1 MRPVFPP
8 YTFLTSINCP
18 SGMTWPFD
26 PRFTDLFADRYDPW
40 RTFRHIAKDR
50 GLEPAEAWAAA
61 KMRRYSTYEKLS
73 LQQGNAEPFGFSQWP
88 GLQELLHRIDR
99 ASGGDSPAAL
109 GEGGLLSNPES
120 QARFRIK
127 TLMEEAAE
135 SSIIEGASKTR
146 AQAVELLRQGRSPR
160 DRGERM
166 IVNNYR
172 AMELIKQRLGDPLDV
187 PLLLELQAVLTA
199 GTLDNTDAV
208 GRFRVPGEPV
218 EVVDART
225 NEVIFTPPPA
235 EQLLTRLARLCEF
248 ANAAHA
254 GSSFI
259 HPIVKASILHFMIG
273 YEHPFVDGNGRTAR
287 ALFYWCALR
296 AGYSL
301 FEYLGISEIIAK
313 GSTRYPLAYLD
324 CETDEGDLTYFVLY
338 KLDVIAQS
346 LDRLANRLR
355 HESAKI
361 ARSEALLRI
370 AAGLNLR
377 QRLLLEHALRKPGT
391 RYTVR
396 SHMASNGITQN
407 SARADL
413 MGLVR
418 LKLMAVSK
426 DGRAAAFTVVPN
438 LQRRLDRVIRGNS
451 R

>member
-1 MRPVFPP
+1 MRPALPP
-8 YTFLTSINCP
+8 YTFLTSIAVP
-18 SGMTWPFD
+18 AGTAWSFD
-26 PRFTDLFADRYDPW
+26 PRFADLFADRYDPW

-50 GLEPAEAWAAA
+50 GLDPAEAWAAA
-61 KMRRYSTYEKLS
+61 KMRRYSTYEKLP
-73 LQQGNAEPFGFSQWP
+73 LTQANAEPMGFSQWP

-99 ASGGDSPAAL
+99 ASGGDSPAVM
-109 GEGGLLSNPES
+109 GEGGVLAHPES
-120 QARFRIK
+120 QTRFRIK

-172 AMELIKQRLGDPLDV
+172 AMELIKQRLRDPLDI
-187 PLLLELQAVLTA
+187 PLLLELQTVLTDA
-199 GTLDNTDAV
+199 TLDNADAV
-208 GRFRVPGEPV
+208 GRFRTPGERV
-218 EVVDART
+218 EVVDTRT
-225 NEVIFTPPPA
+225 HEVIFTPPPA
-235 EQLLTRLARLCEF
+235 EELHARLARLCEF
-248 ANAAHA
+248 ANASHA
-254 GSSFI
+254 GASFI

-313 GSTRYPLAYLD
+313 GSTRYPMAYLD

-346 LDRLANRLR
+346 LDRLAKRLR
-355 HESAKI
+355 HEDEKI

-370 AAGLNLR
+370 APGLNLR

-396 SHMASNGITQN
+396 SHMSSNGITQN

-418 LKLMAVSK
+418 LKLMTMSK
-426 DGRAAAFTVVPN
+426 DGRAAAFSVVPN
-438 LQRRLDRVIRGNS
+438 LQRRLDRVIRGG
-451 R
+451 RR